1 MNPFQN
7 ILVGVDFSDTDKALL
22 THALQLAEK
31 FSASVWIIHIAM
43 PDPEFV
49 GYEVGPQYIR
59 DVRAED
65 LRAEHKT
72 LKNYAEE
79 FTDAGIAAESLLV
92 QGYTAETLLEE
103 VKKLKIDLFIMGVHK
118 HGFLDRVFNENNPSQ
133 LALKAQ
139 VPMLLVP

>member
-1 MNPFQN
+1 MIPFQN
-7 ILVGVDFSDTDKALL
+7 ILVAVDFGDTDKALL
-22 THALQLAEK
+22 AHALQMAEK
-31 FSASVWIIHIAM
+31 FNAGVWIIHVAM

-72 LKNYAEE
+72 LKNYAND
-79 FTDAGIAAESLLV
+79 FKDAGIEAEALLV

-103 VKKLKIDLFIMGVHK
+103 VKKLKIDLFVMGVHK
-118 HGFLDRVFNENNPSQ
+118 QGFLDRLFSENNPSQ
-133 LALKAQ
+133 LALKSR
-139 VPMLLVP
+139 VPLLLVP